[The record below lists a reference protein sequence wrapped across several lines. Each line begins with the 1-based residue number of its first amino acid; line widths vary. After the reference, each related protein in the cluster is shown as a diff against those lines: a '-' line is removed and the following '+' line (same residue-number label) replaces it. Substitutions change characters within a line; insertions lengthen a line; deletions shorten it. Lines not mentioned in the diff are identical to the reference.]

1 MITEEPLA
9 VSQSPARS
17 TRTSTP
23 PAPLLALSSSEAGWE
38 GLLAQAFYE
47 PMEME
52 SWKAPA
58 LSDISLILFAGGVM
72 RLEQR
77 HPGGP
82 WKTAY
87 LHSGDLILRPV
98 TNAPSEYRWKVLSG
112 EPMQTLILHVSQE
125 LLERVAEEA
134 ADYDPRRLSLGERL
148 GFEDPLLTQLGFAL
162 WRELAQRP
170 PAGKLYAQTAAQMLA
185 VHLLRHYTC
194 VGDALTDPSHQ
205 LTPQQIRRVLD
216 FIQASL
222 SQDLSLESL
231 AQQAGLS
238 PYHFARLFRH
248 TMGESPHQFVLRQ
261 RIERAQRLLNEG
273 DVPLVQI
280 AGESG
285 FANQSHFTRVF
296 KRSLGLTPHA
306 YRQNRAI

>member
-1 MITEEPLA
+1 MTEEPLA
-9 VSQSPARS
+9 VSQPTTVRVLKN
-17 TRTSTP
+17 TP
-23 PAPLLALSSSEAGWE
+23 PSPLLSLSSSEAGWE
-38 GLLAQAFYE
+38 GLRAQAFHE

-52 SWKAPA
+52 SWITPA
-58 LSDISLILFAGGVM
+58 LSDISLVLFAGGVM

-77 HPGGP
+77 HANGP

-87 LHSGDLILRPV
+87 LHSGDLMLRPV
-98 TNAPSEYRWKVLSG
+98 TNASSELRWKVLSG
-112 EPMQTLILHVSQE
+112 EPMQTLILHVSQD
-125 LLERVAEEA
+125 LLERVAEEV

-170 PAGKLYAQTAAQMLA
+170 PAGKLYAQTAAQMLT

-194 VGDALTDPSHQ
+194 VEDALTDPSHQ
-205 LTPQQIRRVLD
+205 LTPQQIRRVMD
-216 FIQASL
+216 FVQAYL

-238 PYHFARLFRH
+238 PYHFARLFRQ
-248 TMGESPHQFVLRQ
+248 TMGESPHQFVMRQ
-261 RIERAQRLLNEG
+261 RIERAQRLLNKG
-273 DVPLVQI
+273 NAPLVDV
-280 AGESG
+280 AVESG

-296 KRSLGLTPHA
+296 KRYLGLTPHA